1 MVSASARVPL
11 LGHLL
16 PQKGFPLCSC
26 VSCLCPSMCACHLHT
41 CAHTCAQ
48 GEMHTHAPYCVLPP
62 GTCAP
67 TFTSTH
73 TAPGHG
79 GMLSLG
85 PVWASPDPG
94 WGRGSLLASRGCVP
108 QRPAPCTGPLP
119 CLVCPSTCPSGD
131 SQEAA
136 SVCLAAA
143 PAPRPHLPASL
154 PPPHPRL
161 CLPIRLVTQP
171 RHLLKDEVP
180 PAPRQALPHSVNSH
194 DLDGQEQHRTLSGPT
209 WCPPAQTPGRCTQ
222 THARW
227 GRQAQGRGR
236 GEGAAAR
243 LLLQPAV
250 LPPSWPL

>member
-1 MVSASARVPL
+1 MGRVALGFKTPLGAREQARPACGPTRGGPAATGSSLGANCGAPGSLVSASARVPL
-11 LGHLL
+11 LDHLL

-94 WGRGSLLASRGCVP
+94 WGRGSLLASWGCVP
-108 QRPAPCTGPLP
+108 QHPARCTGPLP
-119 CLVCPSTCPSGD
+119 CLVCPSTCPSG
-131 SQEAA
+131 
-136 SVCLAAA
+136 A
-143 PAPRPHLPASL
+143 PVTARKLLLSALL
-154 PPPHPRL
+154 PPP
-161 CLPIRLVTQP
+161 
-171 RHLLKDEVP
+171 P
-180 PAPRQALPHSVNSH
+180 PAHTCLRLSPLLTRGSVSP
-194 DLDGQEQHRTLSGPT
+194 SGWSPS
-209 WCPPAQTPGRCTQ
+209 
-222 THARW
+222 
-227 GRQAQGRGR
+227 QGTC
-236 GEGAAAR
+236 
-243 LLLQPAV
+243 
-250 LPPSWPL
+250 